1 MISYRPLWQTMQDK
15 NITQYSILKL
25 GIDNKTLYR
34 LKRNKNVTLLTIEK
48 LCKLLDCSPND
59 IFEFVDDNL
68 I

>member
-1 MISYRPLWQTMQDK
+1 MISYRPLWQTMQNK

-59 IFEFVDDNL
+59 IFEFVDDSL